1 MKKLVSI
8 LLLCAML
15 ISTLSM
21 GIVVSAEE
29 NNVTIG
35 AVNPGSDESKFRT
48 ELDEDYV
55 LYRSSKGPDTA
66 FWTNARAKGLTE
78 IHITTAEQLYG
89 WIKYREAQYKASTT
103 AYDSFEG
110 VTIYLDVDVDLAGLV
125 WVNLNGSCLFK
136 GTFDGQGHVISNWK
150 MTPSSGSKSF
160 FGVLTNNATVKN
172 VSLIDGTIT
181 IKRGNTDNESDVAA
195 VIANV
200 KPGAGNTV
208 TVSNIYSNCDIF
220 LATSGHKSNKTTNI
234 AGIVSSAT
242 TGGTLIMD
250 NCKFEGTI
258 SDVNNADKKV
268 MNSVGGLIG
277 AISGATTVQITNCEV
292 NADINVGGAGVGG
305 LIGAS
310 TSSATITI
318 ENSLVT
324 GDIYSN
330 ATAAEGKNATTNIG
344 GMIGNITGTTLL
356 KIHNS
361 AVDASVKN
369 VNADTMDIRVAAGV
383 IGNCGPKAL
392 EITNCTVKGEVTAT
406 TRCSGVLAVP
416 NAAGS
421 ITVTNCDIDVQLYA
435 RLGLASGIYTNGNN
449 QEGDVKITNCKVAG
463 KIHAP
468 EANQDLYYACAGIF
482 CRVYTTKSVDGSR
495 KAINITIRDC
505 DVSMDIDAGEVIVG
519 GVLGYLADSNASYKD
534 INISNCN
541 VTGKLSGAAPSGG
554 IIGYAKK
561 GSTATISDCTVS
573 ADLDFA
579 VSTKQSRSAVKDEAG
594 NVIADAYTYSD
605 FPNGAGVFVGAIKNS
620 TLSLSRN
627 TFNGTANF
635 SFNATPIDE
644 ATPDFQPSGV
654 CYAGAVGFL
663 MAGTKAYLNNNAVL
677 GAMSFENLDT
687 VTSAKEKH
695 TAAMLV
701 AGVALNADG
710 TPAANA
716 FYGNNNTYDA
726 TKAEGTDVDVVV
738 TAAAAPLDTN
748 VIGYQTKDNGNG
760 TYDIRYVVGMN
771 DIFDGV
777 GVRANIRFVDGEVF
791 DEKYVTCYV
800 ETVYASVQ
808 DSEGNVYAASDYLFD
823 YLYTVVI
830 KNVPEK
836 FNVADKTLQVLLTT
850 FGATE
855 TEEGEVIWTKGGY
868 AVHGR
873 ELINTAAANT
883 EFKLDNFATELDAKY
898 TAENAIVISCADF
911 DTNIS
916 DGTASTTAGM
926 SECLEGSDYATGDLE
941 IPRHYYMDGNKVGS
955 YTELFRN
962 LTYSFEVEKTGWYDL
977 CIDMRM
983 KADGEKETNS
993 RKAMMMIDWKGGA
1006 DAYYLHFD
1014 LEGVGAIKTASAG
1027 SYMTG
1032 LSVYLEAGEHTITF
1046 GIDSRMGSNFHLR
1059 NIYLAEVVEE

>member
-35 AVNPGSDESKFRT
+35 ATNPGADESKFRT

-89 WIKYREAQYKASTT
+89 WIKYREAQYAASTT
-103 AYDSFEG
+103 AFDNFEG
-110 VTIYLDVDVDLAGLV
+110 VTIYLEADVDLAGIT
-125 WVNLNGSCLFK
+125 WPNLNGSCVFK

-150 MTPSSGSKSF
+150 MAPSSGSKSF
-160 FGVLTNNATVKN
+160 FGVLTNNASVKN
-172 VSLIDGTIT
+172 VSLIDGTVT
-181 IKRGNTDNESDVAA
+181 IKRGSSNEYDVAS

-200 KPGAGNTV
+200 KPGEGNTV
-208 TVSNIYSNCDIF
+208 TISNVYSNCTIV
-220 LATSGHKSNKTTNI
+220 LHAEHNATTTSNI
-234 AGIVSSAT
+234 AGLVSSASN
-242 TGGTLIMD
+242 GGTLIME

-258 SDVNNADKKV
+258 SDTANTKGKV
-268 MNSVGGLIG
+268 MQAVGGLIG
-277 AISGATTVQITNCEV
+277 AVSGATTVEIKNCEV

-305 LIGAS
+305 IIGSS
-310 TSSATITI
+310 TSSATVTL
-318 ENSLVT
+318 ENCVVN
-324 GDIYSN
+324 GYVQSN
-330 ATAAEGKNATTNIG
+330 TNAAAGKSATVNIG
-344 GMIGNITGTTLL
+344 GLIGKSSNSTLL
-356 KIHNS
+356 KINNCL
-361 AVDASVKN
+361 VDATVGCL
-369 VNADTMDIRVAAGV
+369 NADTADIRVAGGLLGDSAV
-383 IGNCGPKAL
+383 KAL
-392 EITNCTVKGEVTAT
+392 EITNCTMKGEVTAT

-416 NAAGS
+416 SGAGS

-435 RLGLASGIYTNGNN
+435 RHGLASGIYTNGNN

-468 EANQDLYYACAGIF
+468 EATQDLYYACAGIF

-534 INISNCN
+534 ISISNCN

-573 ADLDFA
+573 ADLDFT
-579 VSTKQSRSAVKDEAG
+579 VSTKQSRSAAKDEDG
-594 NVIADAYTYSD
+594 NVIADTYTYSD

-663 MAGTKAYLNNNAVL
+663 MAGTNAYLNNNAVL

-868 AVHGR
+868 AVHGSA
-873 ELINTAAANT
+873 LINTAAKDT
-883 EFKLDNFATELDAKY
+883 EFTLENFSAELDAKF
-898 TAENAIVISCADF
+898 TAEGVIKIDAAAF
-911 DTNIS
+911 DPAVS
-916 DGTASTTAGM
+916 DGTASTRANA

-941 IPRHYYMDGNKVGS
+941 IPRHYYMDGNKTGT
-955 YTELFRN
+955 YTELFQN
-962 LTYSFEVEKTGWYDL
+962 LTYTVEVAESGWYDV

-983 KADGEKETNS
+983 KVEGSKQANA
-993 RKAMMMIDWKGGA
+993 RKTMFMIDWQGGEY
-1006 DAYYLHFD
+1006 AYYLHFAI
-1014 LEGVGAIKTASAG
+1014 EGADAVKDASAG

-1032 LSVYLEAGEHTITF
+1032 LQIYLEAGEHTLTF
-1046 GIDSRMGSNFHLR
+1046 ARDSRMGSNFHLR
-1059 NIYLAEVVEE
+1059 NIYLAKVVEE